1 MRSAVSLMVAVYLEL
16 CVISWL
22 GNFAPG
28 RGCMACNF
36 VGGGR
41 G

>member
-28 RGCMACNF
+28 KRLYGVQLC
-36 VGGGR
+36 
-41 G
+41 